1 MTKDSMEDL
10 LREFLEQEILDDM
23 EGESID
29 RDEDLLQS
37 GLVDSIGM
45 VRLAGFIE
53 ERFDYKVPPE
63 DFVLENFQS
72 VAALC
77 RYLGSKVAV

>member
-1 MTKDSMEDL
+1 MTKGSMEDL
-10 LREFLEQEILDDM
+10 LREFLEQEILDDL
-23 EGESID
+23 EGESIG

-53 ERFDYKVPPE
+53 ERFNYKVPPE
-63 DFVLENFQS
+63 DFILENFQS

-77 RYLGSKVAV
+77 SYLGAKVSG